1 MEKSTNEEIIKM
13 AEKMLPVVEA
23 SYYEYKP
30 EPFQILSAS
39 HFKHDMCDG
48 YLVSTSTM
56 VLYKNKY
63 LKTVYDVVNDK
74 RTTVHT
80 GLLHTRPAL
89 ILPRLYNPDAEN
101 GYMIHLKDDEELK
114 FSMFGRN
121 LSLDR
126 KSNAQ
131 IYGDIYVNLKY
142 QMIEMYYDTERIA
155 ELNKDMA
162 RRADSLQKP
171 IQSDIERL
179 REQKEV
185 IHMFGRNGGIQLVS
199 DRYSKSKKQ
208 SCSFDDKISVSYT
221 EMDPDQIVRYRPTT
235 VCLKD
240 PCLMGIRDKYIY
252 MHMDSNGL
260 PNSVFYE
267 DNKIISVKSQVGK
280 SYAIMYPLFEAEED
294 PEYITQVDNWS
305 IIQNFFILE
314 TIKDTDNGTKYYE
327 RIIFKATEEFKT
339 LYKDYIGIDRY

>member
-1 MEKSTNEEIIKM
+1 MEKSTNEEMIKI
-13 AEKMLPVVEA
+13 AEKTLPVVEA

-30 EPFQILSAS
+30 DPFQILSAS

-155 ELNKDMA
+155 ELNKDMT
-162 RRADSLQKP
+162 RRVDSLQKP

-208 SCSFDDKISVSYT
+208 SCSFYDKISVSYT
-221 EMDPDQIVRYRPTT
+221 EMDPDQIVRYRPRT
-235 VCLKD
+235 VYIKKS
-240 PCLMGIRDKYIY
+240 LMLPPICIY

-260 PNSVFYE
+260 PNSVFYGE
-267 DNKIISVKSQVGK
+267 NKVISVKAKIGK
-280 SYAIMYPLFEAEED
+280 IYAIMYPLFEAEED
-294 PEYITQVDNWS
+294 PEYITQVDIYS
-305 IIQNFFILE
+305 VIQNFFILE
-314 TIKDTDNGTKYYE
+314 TIKDTDSGTKYYE
-327 RIIFKATEEFKT
+327 RIIFKATEQFKK